1 MGTMGDPRKKTKT
14 GDEQVKKKY
23 TFKGKEIT
31 PEVAEEINRVSN
43 LEDKVGKL
51 DDENK
56 KLISMCVHRTMLIN
70 EREKT
75 IESLKDIIRTQ
86 SVAIEKFKHI
96 FGRLYW
102 K

>member
-1 MGTMGDPRKKTKT
+1 MTI
-14 GDEQVKKKY
+14 EQEKIV
-23 TFKGKEIT
+23 
-31 PEVAEEINRVSN
+31 R
-43 LEDKVGKL
+43 L

-75 IESLKDIIRTQ
+75 IEALKDIIRTQ
-86 SVAIEKFKHI
+86 SAAIEKFKQI

>member
-1 MGTMGDPRKKTKT
+1 MTI
-14 GDEQVKKKY
+14 EQEKIV
-23 TFKGKEIT
+23 
-31 PEVAEEINRVSN
+31 R
-43 LEDKVGKL
+43 L

>member
-1 MGTMGDPRKKTKT
+1 M
-14 GDEQVKKKY
+14 KKKY

-56 KLISMCVHRTMLIN
+56 KLITICVNSTMTI
-70 EREKT
+70 RVHEKN
-75 IESLKDIIRTQ
+75 IEVLRNIIRTQ
-86 SVAIEKFKHI
+86 SAAIEKFKHL